1 MSRLKAQIPPFEYV
15 KGRVFIDML
24 KKAVGVE
31 RDIQLSDVFG
41 IPRATISTWQQHDRT
56 AHELLLRV
64 ALNNPKINIRALSL
78 GEGELFQE
86 EASTNEQSL
95 RIEKLVNGRRELSE
109 PLKRFPMS
117 NEVLAM
123 YALDRESTLVLEEGS
138 ELYFID
144 TSETHATSG
153 SYLIDV
159 DGHLSINLIQRL
171 PGKKLSI
178 VFSDTPMAVEEQ
190 DIKVLG
196 RVAARLSKD

>member
-1 MSRLKAQIPPFEYV
+1 MSRPEAKVLPFQYLSGHDFTNMLLAVNGGKEY
-15 KGRVFIDML
+15 R
-24 KKAVGVE
+24 
-31 RDIQLSDVFG
+31 QLDDRYG
-41 IPRATISTWQQHDRT
+41 IPARTISTWRQHNSTAYELILRT
-56 AHELLLRV
+56 ALNDSRLNLRAI
-64 ALNNPKINIRALSL
+64 AL
-78 GEGELFQE
+78 GDGELFL
-86 EASTNEQSL
+86 NEVPTSNQSF
-95 RIEKLVNGRRELSE
+95 RIEKLVDGWRELSE